1 MQIGIDK
8 NILVAYFSRKGQ
20 NYVNGEIVNLPIGN
34 TEVVAKMIQK
44 ITGSGIFHIDSV
56 KHYPIDYTETTEVAK
71 AELSANA
78 NPELTN
84 HFKSMDTCD
93 VIFLGYPIW
102 WGTFPAPVRTFLSE
116 YDFSGKT
123 IVPFCTHEGSGLG
136 HSEQDIKKLC
146 PKSTVLNGIAIHGA
160 DAGSANTTISEW
172 LQKIKISK

>member
-1 MQIGIDK
+1 MQVDINK

-20 NYVNGEIVNLPIGN
+20 NYVNGKIVNLSIGN
-34 TEVVAKMIQK
+34 TEVVANMIQK
-44 ITGSGIFHIDSV
+44 ITGSGIFQIESV
-56 KHYPIDYTETTEVAK
+56 KTYPADYTEATEVAK
-71 AELSANA
+71 AELNANA
-78 NPELTN
+78 RPELTTHVEN
-84 HFKSMDTCD
+84 MDSCD

-146 PKSTVLNGIAIHGA
+146 PKAKVLNGIAIHGA
-160 DAGSANTTISEW
+160 DAGSANTKISEW
-172 LQKIKISK
+172 LKKINITK